1 MEKDETQAE
10 SRSKGASQGEE
21 RFLTGNLMSPNDGNK
36 ENEEKGQLI
45 MVKAVVKQ
53 VIQMINNL

>member
-1 MEKDETQAE
+1 
-10 SRSKGASQGEE
+10 
-21 RFLTGNLMSPNDGNK
+21 MSPNDGNK